1 MNGKVMKNC
10 KIILPVLLVVTLFAS
25 CKKDHYNVGNVHG
38 VNAEGEVVAPLASA
52 SFTVKDL
59 MERFGMLDL
68 LYWSADGDLAMHYT
82 MQMDSVLEG
91 SEILKFNDLDYEEQY
106 TYPNPYP
113 TTTPPYLDT
122 VLSFERT
129 ITFESEHVFVREG
142 FIKSGH
148 LNFITESNAGHVQ
161 HVVLRSPN
169 LKDADG
175 HDFVLDTPVQADTF
189 GIDLSGLRYFAEE
202 VNTLTL
208 NCEVTVGTQATT
220 EPELYL
226 NFNIM
231 GRDLAFREMQGFVEN
246 YSSRDRVDTVF
257 TLFPG
262 LIDGQLGLEG
272 VRLKI
277 TERNNFP
284 MGARFIV
291 DTLTLSSEGNAPF
304 SIIEPLPLPIEMP
317 PAMQEIEVLNKVVDG
332 RISAEGGRLL
342 ASGDFIVNPENHT
355 DMVAISDTNRID
367 LCADVEIPFSF
378 RVGDLKY
385 VDTVNM
391 NIDNLDMP
399 ELIKELTLELTFN
412 SVLPFH
418 LNASF
423 YMYNSE
429 TGMVTDTLLGESKVI
444 KASFDGKPTTTE
456 VTLVV
461 DEDRVENVLHSDR
474 IIMSYELDTENHK
487 MHLNINQKLDLSLKG
502 RAKYKGNV
510 DF

>member
-1 MNGKVMKNC
+1 MMKIC
-10 KIILPVLLVVTLFAS
+10 KILFPVLLVVTLFAS
-25 CKKDHYNVGNVHG
+25 CKKDHYDVGNVHG
-38 VNAEGEVVAPLASA
+38 VNAEGEVLAPLASA
-52 SFTVKDL
+52 SFSMKDL
-59 MERFGMLDL
+59 MERFNLLDL

-82 MQMDSVLEG
+82 LQIDSVLEG
-91 SEILKFNDLDYEEQY
+91 SEIMKFDDLDYEEQY
-106 TYPNPYP
+106 TYSNPYP

-122 VLSFERT
+122 VLSFDRT

-142 FIKSGH
+142 LIKSGR
-148 LNFITESNAGHVQ
+148 LEFMTESNAGHVQ
-161 HVVLRSPN
+161 HVVLRSSN
-169 LKDADG
+169 LKDAAG
-175 HDFVLDTPVQADTF
+175 LDFVLDTPVQADTF
-189 GIDLSGLRYFAEE
+189 GVDLSGFRYYTEE
-202 VNTLTL
+202 ANTLTL

-226 NFNIM
+226 NFNIK
-231 GRDLAFREMQGFVEN
+231 GRDMAFSEMQGFVEN

-257 TLFPG
+257 SLFPG

-277 TERNNFP
+277 TERNTFP
-284 MGARFIV
+284 MGARFVI
-291 DTLTLSSEGNAPF
+291 DTLTLTSEGNAPF

-317 PAMQEIEVLNKVVDG
+317 PAMQDVEVLNKIVSG
-332 RISAEGGRLL
+332 RISADGGRLL
-342 ASGDFIVNPENHT
+342 ASGDFILNPENYT
-355 DMVAISDTNRID
+355 DMVALVDTNRID

-378 RVGDLKY
+378 KVGDVKY

-391 NIDNLDMP
+391 NIDNLEMP

-423 YMYNSE
+423 YMFDSD

-461 DEDRVENVLHSDR
+461 DEDRVDNVLHSDR
-474 IIMSYELDTENHK
+474 IIMSYEIDTENHN
-487 MHLNINQKLDLSLKG
+487 MHLNINQRLDLSLKG

>member
-1 MNGKVMKNC
+1 MRHYR
-10 KIILPVLLVVTLFAS
+10 LLLTTLVFALFVVS
-25 CKKDHYNVGNVHG
+25 CKKDHYDVGNVHG

-59 MERFGMLDL
+59 MERFGLMDL
-68 LYWSADGDLAMHYT
+68 LYWSADGDLALHFT
-82 MQMDSVLEG
+82 QEMDSILEG
-91 SEILKFNDLDYEEQY
+91 SELLRFNDSVYEEQY

-113 TTTPPYLDT
+113 ATQPPYLDT

-142 FIKSGH
+142 YIKSGH
-148 LNFITESNAGHVQ
+148 LEFNMESNAGNVQ
-161 HVVLRSPN
+161 HVVLCSSN
-169 LKDADG
+169 LKNAAG
-175 HDFVLDTPVQADTF
+175 HDLVLDTPIHDNTF
-189 GIDLSGLRYFAEE
+189 VIDLSGLRYVAEDA
-202 VNTLTL
+202 NTLTF
-208 NCEVTVGTQATT
+208 NCEVKVGAQVTA
-220 EPELYL
+220 EPELYVKYS
-226 NFNIM
+226 IK
-231 GRDLAFREMQGFVEN
+231 GHYVAFREMQGFVER
-246 YSSRDRVDTVF
+246 YSTHDHADTVF

-277 TERNNFP
+277 TERNTFP
-284 MGARFIV
+284 IGTRFVV
-291 DTLTLSSEGNAPF
+291 DTLTLWSKENAPI
-304 SIIEPLPLPIEMP
+304 SILEPLPLPIEMP
-317 PAMQEIEVLNKVVDG
+317 PAMQYEEALNRVVNF
-332 RISAEGGRLL
+332 RISADGGHFL
-342 ASGDFIVNPENHT
+342 ASGDFIVNPENVT
-355 DMVAISDTNRID
+355 DMVTIVDTNRID

-378 RVGDLKY
+378 KVGDVKY

-391 NIDNLDMP
+391 NLSNLKVP

-429 TGMVTDTLLGESKVI
+429 TGMITDTLLGESKLI
-444 KASFDGKPTTTE
+444 KASFDGKPVTTE
-456 VTLVV
+456 VKLVV
-461 DEDRVENVLHSDR
+461 DEDRIENVLHSNR
-474 IIMSYELDTENHK
+474 IIMSYKLDTENHNL
-487 MHLNINQKLDLSLKG
+487 HLNINQKLDLSVKG

>member
-1 MNGKVMKNC
+1 MRHYR
-10 KIILPVLLVVTLFAS
+10 LLLTTLVFALFVVS

-38 VNAEGEVVAPLASA
+38 VNAEGEVLAPLASA
-52 SFTVKDL
+52 SFSMRDM
-59 MERFGMLDL
+59 MERFNLLDL

-91 SEILKFNDLDYEEQY
+91 AEILKFDDMDYEEQY

-122 VLSFERT
+122 VLNFERT

-148 LNFITESNAGHVQ
+148 LAFITESNAGHVQ

-169 LKDADG
+169 LKDAAG

-202 VNTLTL
+202 ANALTL

-226 NFNIM
+226 NFNIK
-231 GRDLAFREMQGFVEN
+231 GRNLAFREMQGFVEN

-332 RISAEGGRLL
+332 RISADGGHLL
-342 ASGDFIVNPENHT
+342 DP
-355 DMVAISDTNRID
+355 
-367 LCADVEIPFSF
+367 
-378 RVGDLKY
+378 
-385 VDTVNM
+385 
-391 NIDNLDMP
+391 
-399 ELIKELTLELTFN
+399 
-412 SVLPFH
+412 
-418 LNASF
+418 
-423 YMYNSE
+423 
-429 TGMVTDTLLGESKVI
+429 LLLQSRRSQICRHGQ
-444 KASFDGKPTTTE
+444 
-456 VTLVV
+456 
-461 DEDRVENVLHSDR
+461 
-474 IIMSYELDTENHK
+474 YEH
-487 MHLNINQKLDLSLKG
+487 
-502 RAKYKGNV
+502 
-510 DF
+510 